1 MKLKNKLVE
10 MKRILSIIAFILLVA
25 PAANAQL
32 LWKITGK
39 GVEKPSYILGS
50 HHAVPFNY
58 CDSIPGLMK
67 AFEEVDFVI
76 GEFDMVKMGEMTL
89 EQMQNMQ
96 KMMMMPADTMLLS
109 LFSKEEKELL
119 DAYLKETIGAQLE
132 MFSAMKPMTIMVTVQ
147 NKILMDIIPDIA
159 SMTGMDKY
167 MQTLAVSKGKK
178 VGGLE
183 TMEYQM
189 NLLYG
194 NSLEEQADA
203 LLEMAQNSN
212 SKELMIELTAAYKSQ
227 DLDALW
233 SVFKDQ
239 MTRYEYDALVSE
251 RNKNWKKQI
260 VELLPVQSSL
270 FVVGS
275 GHLPGEKGMIKLL
288 KKAGYK
294 VKPVKK

>member
-1 MKLKNKLVE
+1 M
-10 MKRILSIIAFILLVA
+10 S
-25 PAANAQL
+25 
-32 LWKITGK
+32 
-39 GVEKPSYILGS
+39 
-50 HHAVPFNY
+50 
-58 CDSIPGLMK
+58 
-67 AFEEVDFVI
+67 
-76 GEFDMVKMGEMTL
+76 
-89 EQMQNMQ
+89 
-96 KMMMMPADTMLLS
+96 
-109 LFSKEEKELL
+109 
-119 DAYLKETIGAQLE
+119 
-132 MFSAMKPMTIMVTVQ
+132 
-147 NKILMDIIPDIA
+147 
-159 SMTGMDKY
+159 
-167 MQTLAVSKGKK
+167 
-178 VGGLE
+178 
-183 TMEYQM
+183 
-189 NLLYG
+189 LLYG
-194 NSLEEQADA
+194 SSLEEQADA

>member
-1 MKLKNKLVE
+1 
-10 MKRILSIIAFILLVA
+10 MKRVLVIIAFVLLLA
-25 PAANAQL
+25 QSANAQL
-32 LWKITGK
+32 LWKISGR
-39 GVEKPSYILGS
+39 GIEKPSYILGT
-50 HHAVPFNY
+50 HHAVPFTY

-76 GEFDMVKMGEMTL
+76 GEFDMVKMGEMSPA
-89 EQMQNMQ
+89 QMQNMQ
-96 KMMMMPADTMLLS
+96 KIMMMPADTTLLS

-132 MFSAMKPMTIMVTVQ
+132 MFSTMKPMTIMVTVQ
-147 NKILMDIIPDIA
+147 NKILMDIIPNIA

-167 MQTLAVSKGKK
+167 MQTLAVSQGKK

-183 TMEYQM
+183 TMDYQM

-203 LLEMAQNSN
+203 LLEMAQNTN
-212 SKELMIELTAAYKSQ
+212 SKELLMDLTAAYKSQ

-288 KKAGYK
+288 GKTGYN
-294 VKPVKK
+294 VKPIVK

>member
-1 MKLKNKLVE
+1 
-10 MKRILSIIAFILLVA
+10 MKRILSIIAFVLLVV
-25 PAANAQL
+25 PSVNAQL
-32 LWKITGK
+32 LWKISGR
-39 GVEKPSYILGS
+39 GIEKPSYILGT
-50 HHAVPFNY
+50 HHAIPFTY

-76 GEFDMVKMGEMTL
+76 GEFDMVKMGEMSPA
-89 EQMQNMQ
+89 QMQNMQ
-96 KMMMMPADTMLLS
+96 KMMMMPADTTLMS

-119 DAYLKETIGAQLE
+119 DAYLKETVGAELQI
-132 MFSAMKPMTIMVTVQ
+132 FSAMKPMTIMVTVQ

-167 MQTLAVSKGKK
+167 MQTLAVSKGKC
-178 VGGLE
+178 VCGLE

-194 NSLEEQADA
+194 CSLEEQADA

-288 KKAGYK
+288 KKEGYK

>member
-1 MKLKNKLVE
+1 
-10 MKRILSIIAFILLVA
+10 MKRVLVIIAFVLIA
-25 PAANAQL
+25 AQSANAQL
-32 LWKITGK
+32 LWKISGR
-39 GVEKPSYILGS
+39 GIEKPSYILGT
-50 HHAVPFNY
+50 HHAIPFTY

-76 GEFDMVKMGEMTL
+76 GEFEMVKMGEMSPVQL
-89 EQMQNMQ
+89 QNMQ
-96 KMMMMPADTMLLS
+96 KMMMMPSDTTLLS

-119 DAYLKETIGAQLE
+119 DAYLKETVGAELQ

-183 TMEYQM
+183 TIDYQM

-194 NSLEEQADA
+194 SSLEEQADA
-203 LLEMAQNSN
+203 LLEMARTSN
-212 SKELMIELTAAYKSQ
+212 SKELLAKLTAVYKSQ

-233 SVFKDQ
+233 NVFKEQ
-239 MTRYEYDALVSE
+239 MTTYEYDSFVTV
-251 RNKNWKKQI
+251 RNWNWEKQI

>member
-1 MKLKNKLVE
+1 MRRLFA
-10 MKRILSIIAFILLVA
+10 IIVFVLLA
-25 PAANAQL
+25 AQSANAQL
-32 LWKITGK
+32 LWKISGR
-39 GVEKPSYILGS
+39 GIEKPSYILGT
-50 HHAVPFNY
+50 HHAVPFTY
-58 CDSIPGLMK
+58 CDSIPGLME
-67 AFEEVDFVI
+67 AFEEVDYVI
-76 GEFDMVKMGEMTL
+76 GEFDMVKMGEMTPA
-89 EQMQNMQ
+89 QMQNMQ
-96 KMMMMPADTMLLS
+96 KMMMMPADTTLLS
-109 LFSKEEKELL
+109 LFSKEETELL
-119 DAYLKETIGAQLE
+119 DAYLKETVGAELQ

-167 MQTLAVSKGKK
+167 MQTLAVSQGKK

-203 LLEMAQNSN
+203 LLEMARTSN
-212 SKELMIELTAAYKSQ
+212 SKELLAKLTAVYKSQ

-233 SVFKDQ
+233 NVFKEQ
-239 MTRYEYDALVSE
+239 MTTYEYDSFVTV
-251 RNKNWKKQI
+251 RNWNWEKQMR
-260 VELLPVQSSL
+260 ELLHAQSSL

-275 GHLPGEKGMIKLL
+275 GHLPGKKGMISLL

>member
-1 MKLKNKLVE
+1 
-10 MKRILSIIAFILLVA
+10 MKRILSIIAFVLLVV
-25 PAANAQL
+25 PSVNAQL
-32 LWKITGK
+32 LWKISGR
-39 GVEKPSYILGS
+39 GIEKPSYILGT
-50 HHAVPFNY
+50 HHAVPFTY

-76 GEFDMVKMGEMTL
+76 GEFDMVKMGEMTPA
-89 EQMQNMQ
+89 QMQNMQ
-96 KMMMMPADTMLLS
+96 KMMMMPADTTLLS
-109 LFSKEEKELL
+109 LFRVEEKELL

-147 NKILMDIIPDIA
+147 NRILMDIIPDIA

-167 MQTLAVSKGKK
+167 MQTLAASKGKS

-203 LLEMAQNSN
+203 LLEMARGGN
-212 SKELMIELTAAYKSQ
+212 SKELMTELTAVYKSQ

-233 SVFKDQ
+233 DVFKEQ
-239 MTRYEYDALVSE
+239 MTGYEYDALVSV
-251 RNKNWKKQI
+251 RNRNWEKQI
-260 VELLPVQSSL
+260 VELVPAQSSL

-275 GHLPGEKGMIKLL
+275 GHLPGERG
-288 KKAGYK
+288 
-294 VKPVKK
+294 

>member
-1 MKLKNKLVE
+1 
-10 MKRILSIIAFILLVA
+10 MKRILVIIAFVLLA
-25 PAANAQL
+25 AQSANAQL
-32 LWKITGK
+32 LWKITRK
-39 GVEKPSYILGS
+39 GIDKPSYILGT
-50 HHAVPFNY
+50 HHAIPFTY

-76 GEFDMVKMGEMTL
+76 GEFDMVKMGEMSPA
-89 EQMQNMQ
+89 QMQNMQ
-96 KMMMMPADTMLLS
+96 KMMIMPADTTLMS

-119 DAYLKETIGAQLE
+119 DAYLKETVGAELQI
-132 MFSAMKPMTIMVTVQ
+132 FSAMKPMTIMVTVQ

-167 MQTLAVSKGKK
+167 MQTLAVSQGKK

-183 TMEYQM
+183 TMDYQM

-239 MTRYEYDALVSE
+239 MTRYGYDALVSE

-260 VELLPVQSSL
+260 VELLPLQSSL

-275 GHLPGEKGMIKLL
+275 GHLPGENGMIKLL

>member
-1 MKLKNKLVE
+1 
-10 MKRILSIIAFILLVA
+10 MKRVLVIIAFVLMLA
-25 PAANAQL
+25 QSANAQL
-32 LWKITGK
+32 LWKISGR
-39 GVEKPSYILGS
+39 GIEKPSYILGT
-50 HHAVPFNY
+50 HHAVPFTY
-58 CDSIPGLMK
+58 CDSIPGLME
-67 AFEEVDFVI
+67 AFEEVDYVI
-76 GEFDMVKMGEMTL
+76 GEFDMVKMGEMTPV
-89 EQMQNMQ
+89 QMQNLQ
-96 KMMMMPADTMLLS
+96 KMMMMPADTTLLS

-119 DAYLKETIGAQLE
+119 DAYLKETIGVQLE

-167 MQTLAVSKGKK
+167 MQTLAVSQGRK

-189 NLLYG
+189 SLLYG
-194 NSLEEQADA
+194 SSLEEQADA

-227 DLDALW
+227 NLDALW

-288 KKAGYK
+288 TEVGYK
-294 VKPVKK
+294 VKPIVK

>member
-1 MKLKNKLVE
+1 
-10 MKRILSIIAFILLVA
+10 MKRVLVIIAFVLIA
-25 PAANAQL
+25 AQSANAQL
-32 LWKITGK
+32 LWKISGR
-39 GVEKPSYILGS
+39 GIEKPSYILGT
-50 HHAVPFNY
+50 HHAIPFTY

-67 AFEEVDFVI
+67 AFEEVDYVI
-76 GEFDMVKMGEMTL
+76 GEFDMVKMGEMTPV
-89 EQMQNMQ
+89 QMQNMQ
-96 KMMMMPADTMLLS
+96 KMMMMPADTTLLS

-167 MQTLAVSKGKK
+167 MQTLAVSQGKK
-178 VGGLE
+178 VAGLE

-189 NLLYG
+189 SLLYG
-194 NSLEEQADA
+194 SSLEEQADA

-239 MTRYEYDALVSE
+239 MTRYEYDALVSV
-251 RNKNWKKQI
+251 RNQNWEKQI
-260 VELLPVQSSL
+260 VELLPAHSSL

-275 GHLPGEKGMIKLL
+275 GHLPGEKGIINLL
-288 KKAGYK
+288 TEVGYK
-294 VKPVKK
+294 VKPIVK

>member
-1 MKLKNKLVE
+1 
-10 MKRILSIIAFILLVA
+10 MKRVLVIIAFVLIA
-25 PAANAQL
+25 AQSANAQL
-32 LWKITGK
+32 LWKISGR
-39 GVEKPSYILGS
+39 GIEKPSYILGT
-50 HHAVPFNY
+50 HHAIPFTY

-67 AFEEVDFVI
+67 AFEEVDYVI
-76 GEFDMVKMGEMTL
+76 GEFDMVKMGEMTPA
-89 EQMQNMQ
+89 QMQNMQ
-96 KMMMMPADTMLLS
+96 KMMMMPADTTLLS

-167 MQTLAVSKGKK
+167 MQTLAVSQGKK

-189 NLLYG
+189 SLLYG
-194 NSLEEQADA
+194 SSLEEQADA
-203 LLEMAQNSN
+203 LLEMAQNGN
-212 SKELMIELTAAYKSQ
+212 SKELMTELTVAYKTQ
-227 DLDALW
+227 NLDVLW

-239 MTRYEYDALVSE
+239 MTNYEYDALVSV
-251 RNKNWKKQI
+251 RNRNWENQI
-260 VELLPVQSSL
+260 MELLPVQSSL

-275 GHLPGEKGMIKLL
+275 GHLPGEKGMINLL

-294 VKPVKK
+294 INPVK